1 MHSPG
6 DPLRLV
12 DVKEAGRETT
22 LCLAAAH
29 ALVLLDDGTVV
40 GDPMEKMTLEA
51 LNRVLSQAAP
61 RARLWLRCAV
71 CGAGY

>member
-1 MHSPG
+1 VPRHS
-6 DPLRLV
+6 
-12 DVKEAGRETT
+12 T
-22 LCLAAAH
+22 
-29 ALVLLDDGTVV
+29 LVLLDDGTIV
-40 GDPMEKMTLEA
+40 GDPMEKMTLKA